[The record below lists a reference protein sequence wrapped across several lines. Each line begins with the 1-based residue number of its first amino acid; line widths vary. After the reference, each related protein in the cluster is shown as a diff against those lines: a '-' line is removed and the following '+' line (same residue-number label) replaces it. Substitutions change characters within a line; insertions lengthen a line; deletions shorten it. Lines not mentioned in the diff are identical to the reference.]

1 MCPTISSFDSFTVEV
16 KNETNSYSYVFQL
29 CGDVGGLPG
38 AGIIQ
43 LDSKKTGT
51 KPTII
56 GTYNFTEVIG
66 GSKLSSKMNTLSVC
80 NAFTDNWNHLRMW
93 MVYVVL

>member
-1 MCPTISSFDSFTVEV
+1 M

-29 CGDVGGLPG
+29 CGDVGGIPG

-43 LDSKKTGT
+43 LDSKKTGN
-51 KPTII
+51 KPTMI

-66 GSKLSSKMNTLSVC
+66 GSKLSNKMNTVGL
-80 NAFTDNWNHLRMW
+80 
-93 MVYVVL
+93 